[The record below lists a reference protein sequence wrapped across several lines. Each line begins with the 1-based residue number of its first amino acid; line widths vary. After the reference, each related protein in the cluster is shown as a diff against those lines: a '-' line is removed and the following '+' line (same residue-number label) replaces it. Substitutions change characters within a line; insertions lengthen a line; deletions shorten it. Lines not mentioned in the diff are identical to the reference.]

1 MTTKEMAKK
10 GLYVGTGMGL
20 LLFALVGLFP
30 GSMIGGVIGLKIA
43 GSLLGSP
50 VQAALLPRLIV
61 AASMII
67 GVVVAAIT
75 FVLGTGIV
83 GWAAG
88 SAVDAIRARHEVP
101 AEAPA
106 RH

>member
-1 MTTKEMAKK
+1 MTTKEMSKK

-30 GSMIGGVIGLKIA
+30 GSMIGGVLGLKIA
-43 GSLLGSP
+43 GSLFGSP
-50 VQAALLPRLIV
+50 VEAALLPRAIV
-61 AASMII
+61 AVSMII
-67 GVVVAAIT
+67 GVIVAAIT
-75 FVLGTGIV
+75 FVLGTGIL
-83 GWAAG
+83 GWFAG
-88 SAVDAIRARHEVP
+88 SVVDSIRARHEVQ